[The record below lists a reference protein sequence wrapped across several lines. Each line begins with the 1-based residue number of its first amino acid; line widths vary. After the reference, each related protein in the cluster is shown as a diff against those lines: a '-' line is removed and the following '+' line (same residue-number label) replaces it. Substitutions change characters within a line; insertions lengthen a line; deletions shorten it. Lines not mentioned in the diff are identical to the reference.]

1 MLRCFTVSW
10 NKTIKYLSLFPARN
24 IVCVRADHVKNVPS
38 KHKQVA
44 QVKNKSPV
52 CLLAG
57 E

>member
-10 NKTIKYLSLFPARN
+10 NETIKYLSLFPARN

-44 QVKNKSPV
+44 QVKNESPV